1 MRISDWSSDVCSS
14 DLSAFREY
22 CESAQG
28 LPASTEAAGAA
39 RHNLVIGNEGPKPLV
54 SHAGSRSDPENNGTD
69 VTPSFPPAGIRA
81 EPLCEGLRV
90 PRFLIQFGR
99 FARQASSWATR
110 SEEHTFELQSLLL
123 ITYAVFGLKKIKKI
137 NNI

>member
-1 MRISDWSSDVCSS
+1 MTNQWQALWPQESCRGLSLPKII
-14 DLSAFREY
+14 SAFREY

-54 SHAGSRSDPENNGTD
+54 SHAGPRSDPEHNGTD

-81 EPLCEGLRV
+81 EPLFEGLRA
-90 PRFLIQFGR
+90 PRFHHSFGR
-99 FARQASSWATR
+99 LAR
-110 SEEHTFELQSLLL
+110 
-123 ITYAVFGLKKIKKI
+123 
-137 NNI
+137 